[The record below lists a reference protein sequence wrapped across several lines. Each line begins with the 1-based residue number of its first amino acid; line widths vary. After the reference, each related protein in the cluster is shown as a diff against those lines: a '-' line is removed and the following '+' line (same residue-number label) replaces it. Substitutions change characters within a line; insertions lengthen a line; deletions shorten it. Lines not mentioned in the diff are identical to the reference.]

1 VLVPEGRQL
10 FTEMT
15 IYENLEMGAFSPRA
29 RAAFNQN
36 LDKFYE
42 LFPRLKERTRQK
54 AGTLSGGEQQMV
66 AVGRGL
72 MAEPEFLMLDELSL
86 GLSPLLALTLDIH
99 EMYHLLDT
107 IKVKSLMPKR
117 LFTITPGETVEKAA
131 AVMLKRHISA
141 LPVVDAQGTLAG
153 IITKGDIFRAFVSIS
168 GIYQGPLAMG
178 LELPDEPGSIKTVT
192 DVIRA
197 QGGRIASILTGYEG
211 APEGSRHVFIRAKDI
226 KDEQALRQEL
236 ESKHK
241 ILYYF
246 IERAD

>member
-1 VLVPEGRQL
+1 MPVKDWMSKDLVTIDADTSIMKASRVMKKNEIQHLPVLSKGILTGIVSDR
-10 FTEMT
+10 
-15 IYENLEMGAFSPRA
+15 
-29 RAAFNQN
+29 
-36 LDKFYE
+36 D
-42 LFPRLKERTRQK
+42 LKEATPSK
-54 AGTLSGGEQQMV
+54 AT
-66 AVGRGL
+66 
-72 MAEPEFLMLDELSL
+72 
-86 GLSPLLALTLDIH
+86 TLDIH

-178 LELPDEPGSIKTVT
+178 LELPDQPGYIKQVT
-192 DVIRA
+192 DVIREH
-197 QGGRIASILTGYEG
+197 GGRIASIMTRYEG
-211 APEGSRHVFIRAKDI
+211 APEGFKRVYIRAKEV
-226 KDEQALRQEL
+226 KDEQALQKEL

-246 IERAD
+246 IEQVD

>member
-1 VLVPEGRQL
+1 MPVQDWMSKDLVTIDADTSIMKASRVMKQNEIQHLPVLSKGILTGIVSDR
-10 FTEMT
+10 
-15 IYENLEMGAFSPRA
+15 
-29 RAAFNQN
+29 
-36 LDKFYE
+36 D
-42 LFPRLKERTRQK
+42 LKEATPSK
-54 AGTLSGGEQQMV
+54 AT
-66 AVGRGL
+66 
-72 MAEPEFLMLDELSL
+72 
-86 GLSPLLALTLDIH
+86 TLDIH

-178 LELPDEPGSIKTVT
+178 LELPDQPGYIKQVT
-192 DVIRA
+192 DVIREH
-197 QGGRIASILTGYEG
+197 GGRIASIMTRYEG
-211 APEGSRHVFIRAKDI
+211 APEGFKRVYIRAKEV
-226 KDEQALRQEL
+226 KDEQALQKEL

-246 IERAD
+246 IEKVS

>member
-1 VLVPEGRQL
+1 MPVKDWMSKDLVTIDADTSIMKASRVMKQNEIQHLPVLSKGILTGIVSDR
-10 FTEMT
+10 
-15 IYENLEMGAFSPRA
+15 
-29 RAAFNQN
+29 
-36 LDKFYE
+36 D
-42 LFPRLKERTRQK
+42 LKEATPSK
-54 AGTLSGGEQQMV
+54 AT
-66 AVGRGL
+66 
-72 MAEPEFLMLDELSL
+72 
-86 GLSPLLALTLDIH
+86 TLDIH

-141 LPVVDAQGTLAG
+141 LPVVDAQGTLTG

-178 LELPDEPGSIKTVT
+178 LELPDQPGYIKQVT
-192 DVIRA
+192 DVIREH
-197 QGGRIASILTGYEG
+197 GGRIASIMTRYEG
-211 APEGSRHVFIRAKDI
+211 APEGFKRVYIRAKEV
-226 KDEQALRQEL
+226 KDEKALQKEL

-246 IERAD
+246 IEQVD

>member
-1 VLVPEGRQL
+1 MPVKDWMSKDLVTIDADTSIMKASKVMKQNEIQHLPVLSQGRL
-10 FTEMT
+10 AG
-15 IYENLEMGAFSPRA
+15 IVSDR
-29 RAAFNQN
+29 
-36 LDKFYE
+36 D
-42 LFPRLKERTRQK
+42 LKEATPSK
-54 AGTLSGGEQQMV
+54 AT
-66 AVGRGL
+66 
-72 MAEPEFLMLDELSL
+72 
-86 GLSPLLALTLDIH
+86 TLDIH

-178 LELPDEPGSIKTVT
+178 LELPDQPGSIKTVT

-197 QGGRIASILTGYEG
+197 HGGRIASILIGYEG
-211 APEGSRHVFIRAKDI
+211 APEGSRHVFIRAKEV
-226 KDEQALRQEL
+226 KDEKALRKEL

-246 IERAD
+246 IEKAD